1 MRTFVSIL
9 ALAATMGMAAPAHA
23 WDAGDWLVRFG
34 ASNVDP
40 KSDNGSLNLSVVDP
54 ALSPSAEINVED
66 AWSATFNFTYMYSP
80 NLGIELLAA
89 WPFQHDIKVESLG
102 KVAEV
107 THLPPTLS
115 LQYHFLPDSAFQ
127 PYLGAGA
134 NLTYFYDEEAK
145 GTLKD
150 LGGSIS
156 IDSTSFGLAV
166 QAGFDY
172 LIGEQWFV
180 NVDVRWIDINVDA
193 DVTVPGVGT
202 LTTEVEIDPIVYGL
216 HVGYRF

>member
-1 MRTFVSIL
+1 
-9 ALAATMGMAAPAHA
+9 
-23 WDAGDWLVRFG
+23 
-34 ASNVDP
+34 
-40 KSDNGSLNLSVVDP
+40 
-54 ALSPSAEINVED
+54 
-66 AWSATFNFTYMYSP
+66 MYSP